1 MNETPQLISM
11 QVDLTNLDLDL
22 TLLNEIADGSDEF
35 IVESIGM
42 FLEQTPQLLTTIAA
56 AMEAGEWAEAGK
68 ASHKLKPN
76 LGFFGMPI
84 SQATIQ
90 EVELGCKAGGQNPEE
105 IFAKFNQVKATVEA
119 NLVTLQQIK
128 AEKEASL

>member
-1 MNETPQLISM
+1 MSDISPE
-11 QVDLTNLDLDL
+11 QDFDLSFLY
-22 TLLNEIADGSDEF
+22 EIADGSDEF

-42 FLEQTPQLLTTIAA
+42 FLEQTPLLLGNITAA
-56 AMEAGEWAEAGK
+56 LDSGDWTEAGK

-90 EVELGCKAGGQNPEE
+90 EVEIACKGGGQNPAE
-105 IFAKFNQVKATVEA
+105 IFAKFNQVKATVNA
-119 NLVTLQQIK
+119 NLITLKQIK
-128 AEKEASL
+128 EEKEASL